1 MNLLSIA
8 GSDPSSGAGIQSDIK
23 TFTSLGSYALTVIT
37 SVTSQNT
44 TKFGNIEPIS
54 SKMITNQIDSIFSDF
69 KIDAIKIGMVY
80 NYSAIQ
86 AIFLR
91 LSKTDIPIIL
101 DPIIK
106 STTGGRLI
114 KKGALVYYKKYL
126 IPIAHIITPNVSEAS
141 TLGGITIKNNKDLFR
156 CAIKIQDLGVKNV
169 IITGVPFKKGEISD
183 FVLEDSKKYFI
194 SGKKLDKINHGS
206 GCNFSSALTVA
217 IASGKNLRNAVK
229 FAKKF
234 TYNSIKNSKKIGK
247 GIPITHHTPKLD
259 SNRKSLE
266 DAINDFQNFKNIYSI
281 IPECQT
287 NFVYAKEKIK
297 TTKDVLGVLGRIVK
311 TGRDVVVAGSLEYG
325 GSKHVASA
333 LLEVSKKFPQMRSAV
348 NVKYDPILIKTC
360 LKKGLLVKSY
370 DRSKEPSNVKRKE
383 NESITWGIKQSIK
396 NSNIPPDII
405 FHKGDIGKEPMI
417 MIFGRDPKEVVEKI
431 SKIL

>member
-37 SVTSQNT
+37 SITSQNT
-44 TKFGNIEPIS
+44 TKFGSIEPIS
-54 SKMITNQIDSIFSDF
+54 SKMIKNQIDSIFSDF
-69 KIDAIKIGMVY
+69 RVDAIKIGMVY
-80 NYSAIQ
+80 NSSTIRT
-86 AIFLR
+86 IFLK
-91 LSKTDIPIIL
+91 LSKTSIPIIL

-114 KKGALVYYKKYL
+114 KNDALEDYKKYL
-126 IPIAHIITPNVSEAS
+126 IPIAHAITPNVSEAS
-141 TLGGITIKNNKDLFR
+141 ILAGITIKNKQDLLR
-156 CAIKIQDLGVKNV
+156 CASKIQDLGVKNV
-169 IITGVPFKKGEISD
+169 IITGITFKKGEISD
-183 FVLEDSKKYFI
+183 FVLEDLKKYFI
-194 SGKKLDKINHGS
+194 SGKKLEQVNHGS
-206 GCNFSSALTVA
+206 GCNFSSALTAA
-217 IASGKNLRNAVK
+217 IASGMNIRNAVK

-247 GIPITHHTPKLD
+247 GIPVTHST
-259 SNRKSLE
+259 RKTDTNKKILE
-266 DAINDFQNFKNIYSI
+266 DAIHDFQNFKEIYSI

-297 TTKDVLGVLGRIVK
+297 STKDILGVSGRIVK
-311 TGRDVVVAGSLEYG
+311 AGKDVVVAGSLEYG

-333 LLEVSKKFPQMRSAV
+333 LLEIAKKFPQMRSAI
-348 NVKYDPILIKTC
+348 NVKYDPNLINIGRKN
-360 LKKGLLVKSY
+360 GLVVKNY
-370 DRSKEPSNVKRKE
+370 DRSKEPHNVKRKE
-383 NESITWGIKQSIK
+383 NESIFWGIKQAIK

-405 FHKGDIGKEPMI
+405 FHKGDFGKEPMI
-417 MIFGRDPKEVVEKI
+417 LIFGRDPSEVVEKV